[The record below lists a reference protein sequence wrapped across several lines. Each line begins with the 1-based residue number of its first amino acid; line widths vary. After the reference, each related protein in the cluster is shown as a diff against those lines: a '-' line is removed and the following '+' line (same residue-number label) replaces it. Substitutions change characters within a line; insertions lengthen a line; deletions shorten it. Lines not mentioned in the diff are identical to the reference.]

1 MELDP
6 KLAQK
11 VLDADLANM
20 AKRVNSGK
28 TLTANQRSHFMQVTG
43 KNPLPEN
50 GRSKNKVELANVLG
64 VSRQTVYRWAK
75 EKTAPKPNSDGS
87 HNIAE
92 WLSFVRLRSLKGP
105 VADQVK
111 DESNGMDLRDRK
123 MLGQCL
129 KIEAELEILRG
140 NWIPKGFIRRFLED
154 VFAACRSKILHS
166 QMDQQAKDEVL
177 NELTRLNEQSLGLE
191 DNADRVDVD
200 ISGMVSSAE
209 VDGD

>member
-20 AKRVNSGK
+20 AKRVNAGK

-43 KNPLPEN
+43 QNPIPEN
-50 GRSKNKVELANVLG
+50 GRAKNKVELAAVLG
-64 VSRQTVYRWAK
+64 VSRQTIYRWAK
-75 EKTAPKPNSDGS
+75 AKNAPKANADGS
-87 HNIAE
+87 HNIAD

-105 VADQVK
+105 
-111 DESNGMDLRDRK
+111 DENNGMDLRDRK

-140 NWIPKGFIRRFLED
+140 NWIPKGLIKRFLED
-154 VFAACRSKILHS
+154 VFSACRSKILHS
-166 QMDQQAKDEVL
+166 QMDRQAKDEVL
-177 NELTRLNEQSLGLE
+177 NELTRLNEQNFGL
-191 DNADRVDVD
+191 DAGVDRVDGDV
-200 ISGMVSSAE
+200 SSVVSSAE